1 MSVNINVLREE
12 ATEAILIRMLE
23 QFEDADADAM
33 REFAG
38 TIAEAAVAAVQH
50 IVARAQTE
58 LSGEGIE

>member
-1 MSVNINVLREE
+1 MSVNITELRED
-12 ATEAILIRMLE
+12 ATNAILNRMLE

-50 IVARAQTE
+50 IVDRAQTE
-58 LSGEGIE
+58 LNGEGIQ